1 MKSWLILLSG
11 FLIWTVHFF
20 GLYAVAEIAPH
31 AGWVI
36 GLTFVCVA
44 ANLLALYCLAQ
55 QRADEH
61 FSAWRRFI
69 AGGGIGLSLLAV
81 VWQSLPALAV

>member
-20 GLYAVAEIAPH
+20 GLYGIGEFAPN

-36 GLTFVCVA
+36 ALTLVCIA
-44 ANLLALYCLAQ
+44 ANLVALYCLLRL
-55 QRADEH
+55 RADEH
-61 FSAWRRFI
+61 FSVWRRFI
-69 AGGGIGLSLLAV
+69 ARGGVGLSLLAV
-81 VWQSLPALAV
+81 VWQSLPALAQ

>member
-11 FLIWTVHFF
+11 FLIWAVHFF
-20 GLYAVAEIAPH
+20 GVYGIGEIAPQPS
-31 AGWVI
+31 WVI
-36 GLTFVCVA
+36 ALTLACIVA
-44 ANLLALYCLAQ
+44 NQLALYGLLQ
-55 QRADEH
+55 MPADEH

-81 VWQSLPALAV
+81 VWQSLPALAR